1 MTYRERTQAA
11 LTHPATF
18 VALATLLLNDLALKW
33 IWQGAWLTGK
43 LSDLAWLVF
52 AAPLLAFALSFA
64 ARGSVAAQR
73 WTWRIAYIGLPLLY
87 LAYNSIAPLHDAI
100 MSAFSLAR
108 GTPGASPFDPTDSVV
123 IPFAVGIALW
133 IWRRSAAAPKPNL
146 RLRLSAF
153 MAVCA
158 SLATIATSYDPPIH
172 GITTI
177 CHSDNARGWEA
188 SSSNARIVLEE
199 EVRFKIKQQ
208 QFEED
213 SSNTRVVLEET
224 PMCGGNQ
231 VETPRGTFRIQGD
244 RIVRT
249 FGGETETA
257 FTATVFNKR
266 ADTIA
271 IEAATAKTLDNAYR
285 IVTINPLSIYYSSKS
300 DEVVAAMGLQGVVV
314 GTADGRWTR
323 EGVGRFQPIDL
334 SVFGRIKNVL
344 THSKLVAMALA
355 LSGTLTAL
363 ALLFAG
369 CHKRALTKA
378 IGAIFSIIPF
388 IMAGYA
394 LVNYRVNSIYGK
406 GIIDDLIV
414 GICVFALMLAA
425 VALSAS
431 RPSRG
436 QFTAAAYGFAG
447 MAALFL
453 FAFFIWMSGAIELTA
468 AKAYAISAMAVV
480 AIALCVYLRSDPSP
494 PNLWSALMRRIAEL
508 RRQ

>member
-18 VALATLLLNDLALKW
+18 VALSTLLLNDLALKW

-64 ARGSVAAQR
+64 ARGSITAQR

-123 IPFAVGIALW
+123 IPFGVGIALW
-133 IWRRSAAAPKPNL
+133 IWRRSATAPKPNL
-146 RLRLSAF
+146 HLRLSAF
-153 MAVCA
+153 MAVVA
-158 SLATIATSYDPPIH
+158 SLATIATSYAPPIH

-188 SSSNARIVLEE
+188 SSSNARIALEE
-199 EVRFKIKQQ
+199 EVRFKLKQQ

-213 SSNTRVVLEET
+213 SSNTRVVLDEA

-271 IEAATAKTLDNAYR
+271 IEAATAETLDNAFR
-285 IVTINPLSIYYSSKS
+285 IVTVEPLSIYYSSKS

-314 GTADGRWTR
+314 GTADGKWTR

-344 THSKLVAMALA
+344 THPNLVAMALGM
-355 LSGTLTAL
+355 SGALTAL

-369 CHKRALTKA
+369 CHKRALTKI

-414 GICVFALMLAA
+414 WICVFALMLAA

-436 QFTAAAYGFAG
+436 QLTAAAYGFVG

-468 AKAYAISAMAVV
+468 AKVYALAAMTAV
-480 AIALCVYLRSDPSP
+480 AIALCVYLRRNRRNQSDDDAAQQRT
-494 PNLWSALMRRIAEL
+494 NSA
-508 RRQ
+508 Q

>member
-1 MTYRERTQAA
+1 MTYRERAQAA

-18 VALATLLLNDLALKW
+18 IALATLLLNDLALKW

-64 ARGSVAAQR
+64 ARGSIAAQR

-108 GTPGASPFDPTDSVV
+108 GTPGASPFDPTDSMV
-123 IPFAVGIALW
+123 IPFGVGIALW
-133 IWRRSAAAPKPNL
+133 VWRRSVAAPKPNL
-146 RLRLSAF
+146 RLRLSALT
-153 MAVCA
+153 AVVA
-158 SLATIATSYDPPIH
+158 SLATVATSYAPPIH

-177 CHSDNARGWEA
+177 CHSNNARGWEA
-188 SSSNARIVLEE
+188 SSSNARIALEE
-199 EVRFKIKQQ
+199 EVRFKLKQQ
-208 QFEED
+208 QFEEA
-213 SSNTRVVLEET
+213 

-271 IEAATAKTLDNAYR
+271 IEAATAETLDNAFR
-285 IVTINPLSIYYSSKS
+285 IVTINPHSIYYSPKS

-344 THSKLVAMALA
+344 THSKLVAMALGM
-355 LSGTLTAL
+355 SGTLTAL
-363 ALLFAG
+363 TLLFAG
-369 CHKRALTKA
+369 CHKRALTKV

-436 QFTAAAYGFAG
+436 QFTAAAYGFVG

-494 PNLWSALMRRIAEL
+494 PNLWSTLMRRIAEL